1 MCILPILPHQMS
13 YSVGEKPFQRLAP
26 SLAQVA
32 LPPRAGEPSSSPYA
46 SALRVFRPA
55 SFATVVDTFGLC
67 SHDDPVATLR
77 VRTSSPS

>member
-1 MCILPILPHQMS
+1 MS
-13 YSVGEKPFQRLAP
+13 YSAGETFPKVAW
-26 SLAQVA
+26 LAQVV

-55 SFATVVDTFGLC
+55 SFTTVVDTFGLC

-77 VRTSSPS
+77 VRASLPF